1 MSPLCSDDRIAAT
14 PSTTAEPGKSP
25 AKTDWVARATAKIG
39 LVSDREEL
47 PRFVA
52 PMLVRSSPLPAA
64 SDSRWVLEVKW
75 DGIRAQLRVDRGRV
89 TVRTRPGRDATT
101 DFPEL
106 AELGDALRG
115 RRVVLDGELVSIG
128 PDGHPDFGAIAA
140 RLGRSR
146 RAVPDPTIVLQAFD
160 VLHLDGCA
168 VRALPYG
175 QRRELLDELAEQLPA
190 HVARVPRT
198 FALDEGLQDV
208 TLAMGLEG
216 VVAKRVDAAYR
227 PGRRDS
233 SWTKFKH
240 RRSER
245 MAVVGWRRGDR
256 GDELL
261 VADLDGRRRGWCAFG
276 LSGETRRRIADEAR
290 QVGRQ
295 HRGAW
300 VAPAPLLVVDVA
312 HHGRAG
318 GRLRDPIMHAIPNV
332 ILEATG

>member
-1 MSPLCSDDRIAAT
+1 M
-14 PSTTAEPGKSP
+14 
-25 AKTDWVARATAKIG
+25 
-39 LVSDREEL
+39 SDREEL
-47 PRFVA
+47 PRFIA

-75 DGIRAQLRVDRGRV
+75 DDIRAQLRVDRDRV
-89 TVRTRPGRDATT
+89 TLRTRPGRDATS

-115 RRVVLDGELVSIG
+115 RRLVLDAELVSIG

-140 RLGRSR
+140 RLGRPR

-160 VLHLDGCA
+160 VLHLDGRA

-190 HVARVPRT
+190 HVVRVPRT
-198 FALDEGLQDV
+198 FALDEGLQDA

-216 VVAKRVDAAYR
+216 VVAKRVDAPYR
-227 PGRRDS
+227 PGRRDG

-245 MAVVGWRRGDR
+245 MPSSTRAEATAATSSWSRTSTGAGAAGVR
-256 GDELL
+256 
-261 VADLDGRRRGWCAFG
+261 
-276 LSGETRRRIADEAR
+276 SGCRAR
-290 QVGRQ
+290 
-295 HRGAW
+295 
-300 VAPAPLLVVDVA
+300 
-312 HHGRAG
+312 RAG
-318 GRLRDPIMHAIPNV
+318 GLPTRLARLGGSTAAHGSRRRRCWSS
-332 ILEATG
+332 T